1 MKISVG
7 NDIIENS
14 RIKEALDKFGDKF
27 LERVFTE
34 EEKEYCLSKKDPVPY
49 LGARFACKEA
59 FVKALELEKGISI
72 DFKEI
77 ELKGNFFGKKNLA
90 LSGMAEE
97 LFKEKGFDE
106 ITVSISHVK
115 EISTAIVILYKK

>member
-27 LERVFTE
+27 LERVFTK
-34 EEKEYCLSKKDPVPY
+34 EEKEYCFSKKDPVPY

-59 FVKALELEKGISI
+59 FIKALELEKGINL

-106 ITVSISHVK
+106 ISVSISHVK